1 MPEIHEIPKYEV
13 SLDVPILSKEDMAT
27 IETVFRNPSVVRY
40 LKYLESDLLNDF
52 HRIPLTDLLANR
64 EHVVLKQAFVMG
76 GCNITQT
83 LLSIHKTPHPNTQPQ
98 QGVSNV
104 TGTTRRS

>member
-1 MPEIHEIPKYEV
+1 MPQPNELPIFSV
-13 SLDVPILSKEDMAT
+13 SLETPTLSNEDMAT
-27 IETVFRNPSVVRY
+27 INTVFRNPSVIRY

-52 HRIPLTDLLANR
+52 HKIPLTDLLQNR

-83 LLSIHKTPHPNTQPQ
+83 LLSIHKTPHPTQPTQ
-98 QGVSNV
+98 QGTQNG
-104 TGTTRRS
+104 TGTARRS